1 MPGSSLWRE
10 PALQAGPAGVRAA
23 SSFSS
28 SSSTAAAGQR
38 YPRGPSEVTHG
49 THWGCPCPHRQF
61 HTNRGSGQSTRAL
74 NALQNLVSIYQETEQ
89 KAKHKEPTQ
98 ACAHKRS
105 SPTFQPS
112 RVPQAHGSFLS
123 SLGNDAETCF
133 AGTAALAPPAL
144 SRQQG
149 SASAPQPKPVGA

>member
-23 SSFSS
+23 SS
-28 SSSTAAAGQR
+28 SSSTAATGQR
-38 YPRGPSEVTHG
+38 YPRGPSEVTLG
-49 THWGCPCPHRQF
+49 TRWVCPCPQRQF
-61 HTNRGSGQSTRAL
+61 HTNSGSGQSTRGL
-74 NALQNLVSIYQETEQ
+74 NALQNLISTYPESERQ
-89 KAKHKEPTQ
+89 KAKHQEPTRV
-98 ACAHKRS
+98 CSHKRS

-112 RVPQAHGSFLS
+112 RVQQARGSFLS

-133 AGTAALAPPAL
+133 AGTAAFALPAF